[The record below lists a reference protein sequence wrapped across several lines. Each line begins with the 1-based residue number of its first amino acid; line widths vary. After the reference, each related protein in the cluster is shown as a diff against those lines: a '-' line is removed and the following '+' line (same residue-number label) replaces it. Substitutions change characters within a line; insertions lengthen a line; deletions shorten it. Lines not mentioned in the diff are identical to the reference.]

1 MAINNSP
8 LAKGKQMFA
17 VAQAGQY
24 DVDATQATIKALL
37 DENPVVM
44 FSFSTCPFCVRAK
57 GLLND
62 LGASYKVVELNQ
74 IPEGMAIRAELA
86 KVRAES
92 VLHSLCCTVTLHR

>member
-1 MAINNSP
+1 
-8 LAKGKQMFA
+8 MFA

-24 DVDATQATIKALL
+24 DVDATQAKIKALL

-62 LGASYKVVELNQ
+62 LGATYKVVELNQ

-86 KVRAES
+86 KVR
-92 VLHSLCCTVTLHR
+92 C